1 MSEQK
6 DFIIKEGVLEKYT
19 GPGGEIEI
27 PAGVTAIGKDAFAGN
42 ENLTAVTIPE
52 GVTRMEGEHIGS
64 CITGAFMNCPKLTR
78 VDLPKSL
85 EHIGTGV
92 FYNCPALTDIALPE
106 GLKTI
111 GEFAF
116 RNCATLTAMTFPSTL
131 REIGDGAFE
140 DCALTSVV
148 LPEGLT
154 KMGIN
159 VFQDCAAL
167 QSAVLPST
175 LEEIPGGAFRNC
187 GKLRSVVI
195 PEGVKEI
202 GHYAFSGCVSFQ
214 PPALPDSVEKI
225 GLSSF
230 FNCAAVP
237 SFRLPRGLQHYEPTA
252 FMNASI
258 LYGAN
263 RGTHP
268 QTFTIDSDHP
278 CFRIVDNMLLRTE
291 EGLLICSLT
300 GAQEQ
305 VEIPEGVTEIG
316 ASAFVHCQSLK
327 TVKLPESLR
336 KIGKAA
342 FEECENLKTVVFPE
356 QLREIG
362 ESAFMNCQS
371 LKTVKLPKDLRKIGS
386 TAFANCTRLSGADLP
401 PLVREIGSMAFINT
415 ALTSVVI
422 PEGVARI
429 GNSTWE
435 YCSKLKTV
443 VIPDSVK
450 NFGDKAFALA
460 HQADVQVRLSP
471 DQSDGK
477 AAGNY
482 AFVGGGKY
490 MEGVRAKT
498 LAFPNL
504 PLWTAA
510 TPEMKLK
517 MVMGFCAAPEKF
529 SDAIAADYAR
539 YARSQRRR
547 ILAAA
552 EKENIPGVR
561 EYYDALDGPDKKGG
575 KKKTDAKTKAPNYK
589 KLSALN
595 KVLLLEETVLSGDME
610 KLEEVLTGCGEFEYT
625 ARALGMAGRY
635 GTPEMVQRLLKA
647 GANFNDGWEAS
658 LKTKYDTYTVYRGFD
673 GTYTNHH
680 YFERMLMEKS
690 IQDTYTFGDFRNI
703 DNVLFPGGKERE
715 PQPKSVRMENLRL
728 ICKNKKNVCEKSY
741 LLRLAILDGDAD
753 WINLLRECG
762 VKLRDHAAGFSEAR
776 SCGERD
782 AFLNALNGS
791 SEQKMRT
798 MIGTLIDIL
807 AEEKK
812 TIAVN
817 VSLLRLTLQSSA
829 VTNLLLEKGDCK
841 SLKAP
846 ELLREVVSNGTAET
860 LAYCI
865 EKGMIKSKVTR
876 DNLIQQSINLKKTE
890 HTAVLLDYKNKTA
903 DFAKERAA
911 EEARMMRELTAAPD
925 SVTMMKKIWSYQK
938 QKDGALVITGYKGSE
953 TEITVPARIGKA
965 DVTAIG
971 GNAFS
976 PDTARLP
983 EDQKKARN
991 AITSVTIPEGVT
1003 ELADCAFFR
1012 CKGLEKVVLPESLK
1026 TIGKSVFAGCERL
1039 ETVTLPAK
1047 LRSIGDGAFSGC
1059 TRFEKIVIPDSVKS
1073 MGTGVFSQCARLRE
1087 VTLPKGLKELDGT
1100 FIDCISLETVP
1111 LPKGLTK
1118 LDRTFMD
1125 CTGLREVIL
1134 PEGLTEIGAYTFEG
1148 CANLEALALPE
1159 RLTVIG
1165 EEAFAKSGLTAVTVP
1180 DAVTEIGWG
1189 AFMSCER
1196 LAQVRLPAGIEI
1208 LSREIFDGCKALR
1221 HIDIPAGV
1229 RKIEGR
1235 AFCNCEGLE
1244 ALTVPGT
1251 VEVLDGTA
1259 FMGCGHLRTV
1269 TLEEGVRELGNNAFG
1284 CCPELEPVV
1293 LPRSLESLDPYTFD
1307 KTPVLPEDHPHLYIQ
1322 DGMLCTRKGTL
1333 ILCDTAKQGAC
1344 RVPEGITEIGPYAF
1358 NGCKELTEIVLPES
1372 VKHIQN
1378 QAFENCAKLE
1388 AVNLPP
1394 QLETLGGSAFEGCAA
1409 LSGELV
1415 IPEKITSLES
1425 RLFSG
1430 CESLSRVV
1438 LHAGVDT
1445 FYSSTFW
1452 NCKNLIV
1459 AVPAGSKMIKG
1470 LPKYSVPFEI
1480 LKTEESQ

>member
-6 DFIIKEGVLEKYT
+6 DFIITKGVLEKYT
-19 GPGGEIEI
+19 GPGGAVEI
-27 PAGVTAIGKDAFAGN
+27 PAEVTVIGKGAFAGN
-42 ENLTAVTIPE
+42 EDLTAVTIPE
-52 GVTRMEGEHIGS
+52 GVTRLEGEHIWS
-64 CITGAFMNCPKLTR
+64 DLTGAFMNCPKLTR

-85 EHIGTGV
+85 EHIGISV
-92 FYNCPALTDIALPE
+92 FYGCTALTDIVLPE
-106 GLKTI
+106 GLETV
-111 GEFAF
+111 GEKAF
-116 RNCATLTAMTFPSTL
+116 CCCTALTAVTFPSTL

-167 QSAVLPST
+167 QSAVLPSA

-225 GLSSF
+225 GLSAF

-291 EGLLICSLT
+291 EGLLVCSLT

-342 FEECENLKTVVFPE
+342 FEGCENLKTVVFPE

-371 LKTVKLPKDLRKIGS
+371 LKTVKLPKGLREIGEK
-386 TAFANCTRLSGADLP
+386 AFANCTRLSGADLP

-429 GNSTWE
+429 ENSTWE
-435 YCSKLKTV
+435 YCSKLKTI

-647 GANFNDGWEAS
+647 GADFTGGWETS
-658 LKTKYDTYTVYRGFD
+658 LKSKYDTYSVYRGFD
-673 GTYTNHH
+673 GSSTIHH
-680 YFERMLMEKS
+680 CFERMLMEKTVKDVY
-690 IQDTYTFGDFRNI
+690 IFGDFRNI
-703 DNVLFPGGKERE
+703 DNMLFPGGKERE
-715 PQPKSVRMENLRL
+715 PQPKNVRMENLRL
-728 ICKNKKNVCEKSY
+728 MCKSRKNVCDKSY
-741 LLRLAILDGDAD
+741 LLLLAILDGDAD
-753 WINLLRECG
+753 WIALLRECG
-762 VKLRDHAAGFSEAR
+762 VKLRDRAAGFAEAR

-782 AFLNALNGS
+782 AFLNALRGL
-791 SEQKMRT
+791 SERKMRA
-798 MIGTLIDIL
+798 MIDTLMDVL

-812 TIAVN
+812 TIAV
-817 VSLLRLTLQSSA
+817 SMPLLRLTLQSSA
-829 VTNLLLEKGDCK
+829 VTKLLLEKGDCK
-841 SLKAP
+841 SLKTP

-876 DNLIQQSINLKKTE
+876 DNLIQQSIALKKTE

-938 QKDGALVITGYKGSE
+938 QKDGTLVITSYKGSE
-953 TEITVPARIGKA
+953 TAITVPAKIGKA
-965 DVTAIG
+965 NVTAIG
-971 GNAFS
+971 DNAFS
-976 PDTARLP
+976 PDTARLS
-983 EDQKKARN
+983 EEQKKVRN

-1003 ELADCAFFR
+1003 ELMACAFLK
-1012 CKGLEKVVLPESLK
+1012 CEKLTDVTLPESLK
-1026 TIGKSVFAGCERL
+1026 TIGSSVFSGCKVL

-1047 LRSIGDGAFSGC
+1047 LRSIRDGAFRGC
-1059 TRFEKIVIPDSVKS
+1059 ARLEKIVIPDSVKKL
-1073 MGTGVFSQCARLRE
+1073 GTGVFGQCARLRE
-1087 VTLPKGLKELDGT
+1087 VSLPKGLKELDGT
-1100 FIDCISLETVP
+1100 FIDCTSLETVL
-1111 LPKGLTK
+1111 LPKSLTK
-1118 LDRTFMD
+1118 LDHTFMD
-1125 CTGLREVIL
+1125 CTGLREVTL
-1134 PEGLTEIGAYTFEG
+1134 PEGLTEIGEYTFKG
-1148 CANLEALALPE
+1148 CSGLVEVTLPE
-1159 RLTVIG
+1159 SLTVIG
-1165 EEAFAKSGLTAVTVP
+1165 EEAFSKSGLTAVTIP
-1180 DAVTEIGWG
+1180 DAVTEIGWS

-1196 LAQVRLPAGIEI
+1196 LAQVRL
-1208 LSREIFDGCKALR
+1208 S
-1221 HIDIPAGV
+1221 AGV
-1229 RKIEGR
+1229 RKIAAC
-1235 AFCNCEGLE
+1235 AFRYCDGLE
-1244 ALTVPGT
+1244 EVSIPGT
-1251 VEVLDGTA
+1251 VKEIETRA
-1259 FMGCGHLRTV
+1259 FSDCGNLRAV
-1269 TLEEGVRELGNNAFG
+1269 TLEEGVQKLGDFAFTG
-1284 CCPELEPVV
+1284 CPKLEPVV
-1293 LPRSLESLDPYTFD
+1293 LPRSLEVYSPFTFD
-1307 KTPVLPEDHPHLYIQ
+1307 KTPILPEDHPHIYTQ
-1322 DGMLCTRKGTL
+1322 DGMLCTRKGVL
-1333 ILCDTAKQGAC
+1333 VRCDTAKQGLC

-1372 VKHIQN
+1372 VKHIRE
-1378 QAFENCAKLE
+1378 QAFFNCAKLE
-1388 AVNLPP
+1388 TINLPP
-1394 QLETLGGSAFEGCAA
+1394 HLETLGESAFASCAA

-1425 RLFSG
+1425 RLFSD

-1470 LPKYSVPFEI
+1470 LPKYSVPYEI